1 MGGRGKRPRVM
12 ENNMELAS
20 RIRALEDIEA
30 IKRLK
35 YDYFFFC
42 DTKQP
47 EKVRDCFME
56 GPIHIDYGRMGVFDH
71 RDPLVALFTELAC
84 HDHMVEMHHA
94 QNPRIDLVDECLA
107 RGSWGLY
114 YYLIDTRERSVTQLG
129 AYYDDEYR
137 KVDGRWLISATVC
150 KVNSTY
156 LCDLSEH
163 VARVL
168 FAGSTATINP
178 TP

>member
-1 MGGRGKRPRVM
+1 VTGQTMT
-12 ENNMELAS
+12 LAN
-20 RIRALEDIEA
+20 RIQALEDIEA

-47 EKVRDCFME
+47 ENVRGCFVD
-56 GPIHIDYGRMGVFDH
+56 GPVHIDYGQIGVFDH
-71 RDPLVALFTELAC
+71 RDALVAVFTELAC

-94 QNPRIDLVDECLA
+94 QNPRIDLVDRSRA
-107 RGSWGLY
+107 MGSWGLY
-114 YYLIDTRERSVTQLG
+114 YYLIDTRENSVTQLG
-129 AYYDDEYR
+129 AYYEDEYR
-137 KVDGRWLISATVC
+137 KVDGNWLICATVC

-156 LCDLSEH
+156 RCDLSEH

-168 FAGSTATINP
+168 FAGSNSPVQAKLSR
-178 TP
+178 